1 MITALNTCKLIK
13 TRSAKQGQEGR
24 WGWESSCVACNF
36 FFGSICMLFF
46 PGFSPGLHFTA
57 SSRSTQV
64 FSRGIYMDRLFS
76 TSSSTLV
83 NIPSDVY
90 YKVQWLLFLQMCS
103 CGEFLLS
110 LA

>member
-13 TRSAKQGQEGR
+13 TRSAEQGQEGR
-24 WGWESSCVACNF
+24 WGWESSCV
-36 FFGSICMLFF
+36 FGSICMFFF

-76 TSSSTLV
+76 SSSTTLV

-90 YKVQWLLFLQMCS
+90 YKVQWLLLLQMCS
-103 CGEFLLS
+103 CGEFLLP